1 MKNFPALATADMT
14 STNQGQLPQMSMR
27 GISVS
32 PLRAFLR
39 TESASA
45 RLLVGAVAVAL
56 IWANVA
62 PAGYNG
68 FWASSLP
75 ARFGPITATLDLRGW
90 VNSGAMTLF
99 FLVVG
104 LEARREFDL
113 GDLRDRHRLVL
124 PVVAGLVG
132 MAVPVLIYLAV
143 NHSGNAAR
151 GWGVAMS
158 TDTHWRWASSR
169 WPAAGC
175 RIVSGHSCS
184 PCSL

>member
-1 MKNFPALATADMT
+1 AGATSA
-14 STNQGQLPQMSMR
+14 SQGQLPQMSMR

-32 PLRAFLR
+32 PLRAYLR

-45 RLLVGAVAVAL
+45 RLLVAAVAVAL
-56 IWANVA
+56 IWANIA

-68 FWASSLP
+68 FLP
-75 ARFGPITATLDLRGW
+75 SALPTRLRPLATTLDLRGW

-99 FLVVG
+99 FLVAG

-113 GDLRDRHRLVL
+113 GDLRDRHRLIL

-158 TDTHWRWASSR
+158 TDTAL
-169 WPAAGC
+169 ALGVFAIAGRGLPD
-175 RIVSGHSCS
+175 RIRTFV
-184 PCSL
+184 LTVFV